1 MALRT
6 DLAIE
11 GGGMGSDK
19 KRFRTVSH
27 KEQLPFGS
35 RTSTLLRTSGGDPFG
50 TYITYELPPFAAS
63 AENTDC
69 LAEAL
74 ADSLRGLLKGRTEAV
89 LVAGLGNYSVTPD
102 AVGPLTAEK
111 VLATRHITGMY
122 KDVFPNDLSTV
133 SVLAPG
139 VLGQTGIEAAEILA
153 SAARLIGASAV
164 IAVDALAAKDYSRIG
179 CTIQLTDTGISPG
192 SGVGNCRKELS
203 EQTLGI
209 PVVAVGVPTV
219 VDAATLMEN
228 LTGRATDTG
237 KELVVTPR
245 DIDEV
250 VQKAAA
256 LLALSLNAALQPTLS
271 LTDIREL
278 TA

>member
-11 GGGMGSDK
+11 GGGMGGGK
-19 KRFRTVSH
+19 KRYRAVNH
-27 KEQLPFGS
+27 KERLPFGS
-35 RTSTLLRTSGGDPFG
+35 RTSTLLKTPEGDSYG
-50 TYITYELPPFAAS
+50 RYITYELPPFAAS
-63 AENTDC
+63 AESTDC
-69 LAEAL
+69 LAESL
-74 ADSLRGLLKGRTEAV
+74 ADSLRGLLKGHTQAV
-89 LVAGLGNYSVTPD
+89 LVAGLGNASVTPD

-122 KDVFPNDLSTV
+122 KDLFPNDLATV

-153 SAARLIGASAV
+153 SAARLTRASAV
-164 IAVDALAAKDYSRIG
+164 IAIDALAAKDYARIG

-203 EQTLGI
+203 KRTLGV

-228 LTGRATDTG
+228 LTGQEADTG
-237 KELVVTPR
+237 RDLVVTPR

-250 VQKAAA
+250 VHKASC
-256 LLALSLNAALQPTLS
+256 LLSLSLNLALQPTLS
-271 LTDIREL
+271 LSDIREL
-278 TA
+278 TV